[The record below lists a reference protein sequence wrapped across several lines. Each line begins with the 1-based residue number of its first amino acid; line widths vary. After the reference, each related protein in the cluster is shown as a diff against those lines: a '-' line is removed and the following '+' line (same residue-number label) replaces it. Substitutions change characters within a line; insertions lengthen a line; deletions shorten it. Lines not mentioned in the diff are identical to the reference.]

1 MPSPQLPDETEI
13 NNKPEYAR
21 GETRKPLRANTQSSS
36 NRHGTEPVNPGAQQ
50 RAPEPKPRS
59 GDRESAKSNDD
70 RGLPV
75 TPAATTTIRTKSTRS
90 QADHDDKH
98 ISEPTRS
105 DSREPE
111 DDYVHVDD
119 IDDERMRMVP
129 GSKAVSTGP
138 IPESRQP
145 QAAVPLSVKSYS
157 SVAKV
162 NAVKEND
169 NSQPPPGAA
178 EGVAARGSAASFVTP
193 ESEQHTSEREHFP
206 GTFDNDEQEGTEENA
221 KELPAASG
229 YLGGLVRAFNYTT
242 GPPPPV
248 KDKAQLYKEELQRT
262 QNELRTLAGNLEA
275 YKCEL
280 RRSKWELRQATN
292 QISELIHEKQRYKD
306 HNSSLSHELMNVNRN
321 LQDAKNLSDVRG
333 KELLGSQVF
342 LTKADS
348 LSVSE
353 VIDKVV
359 ALNEEIFQAAATL
372 GESMVH
378 HRYETS
384 QEDMALAYESART
397 TIGEPILDILV
408 SQSQKPEPE
417 CNPLL
422 VQVVLQ
428 VYIVNFCASKAAS
441 WYPSEDR
448 AAGFLNM
455 LYCDIR
461 ASEEQAVSGRW
472 RAITRAHTRISSAS
486 EKWHTELT
494 RTLSNV
500 LKVSAWAASKD
511 QRTSFEQ
518 RLPPIFK
525 AVDDLRT
532 ALGEKFTSADL
543 ETSIIEPKT
552 TFNTVY
558 MEDAYGDG
566 RQTGGKRAPP
576 ESVVGTTGIGLKKV
590 MNKRGANGEIQ
601 YENVFSAKVALES
614 TLKEALEPVSPNRL
628 RRKKRADTEGDGAV
642 TRAKTFMGLS

>member
-1 MPSPQLPDETEI
+1 MSDLSYPLPIVSHKAAEGKLQCDSKVAGRAAAGGPTTSIAAADGSDYPSSEQIQRPLQHEERGGAEYNAEDPVEADAGLKKSMLRLVAVAAPPSLQFQADLKLIIDALEEYKQELKLSKWELSQAKEQISVLLHEQEEHQRTEI
-13 NNKPEYAR
+13 EL
-21 GETRKPLRANTQSSS
+21 EI
-36 NRHGTEPVNPGAQQ
+36 
-50 RAPEPKPRS
+50 
-59 GDRESAKSNDD
+59 
-70 RGLPV
+70 
-75 TPAATTTIRTKSTRS
+75 ATTT
-90 QADHDDKH
+90 
-98 ISEPTRS
+98 
-105 DSREPE
+105 
-111 DDYVHVDD
+111 
-119 IDDERMRMVP
+119 
-129 GSKAVSTGP
+129 
-138 IPESRQP
+138 
-145 QAAVPLSVKSYS
+145 
-157 SVAKV
+157 
-162 NAVKEND
+162 
-169 NSQPPPGAA
+169 
-178 EGVAARGSAASFVTP
+178 
-193 ESEQHTSEREHFP
+193 SERYKH
-206 GTFDNDEQEGTEENA
+206 
-221 KELPAASG
+221 ELISCK
-229 YLGGLVRAFNYTT
+229 R
-242 GPPPPV
+242 
-248 KDKAQLYKEELQRT
+248 
-262 QNELRTLAGNLEA
+262 
-275 YKCEL
+275 
-280 RRSKWELRQATN
+280 ELRQATN

-408 SQSQKPEPE
+408 SQSQKRKPEV
-417 CNPLL
+417 NPLL
-422 VQVVLQ
+422 VQVALQ
-428 VYIVNFCASKAAS
+428 VYLVNFCASKAAP

-543 ETSIIEPKT
+543 ETSIIEPNT

-566 RQTGGKRAPP
+566 SQTGGKRVPP

-590 MNKRGANGEIQ
+590 VNTRGANGEIQ

-614 TLKEALEPVSPNRL
+614 TLKEALEPVPRL
-628 RRKKRADTEGDGAV
+628 EERNGQILKAMV
-642 TRAKTFMGLS
+642 L